1 MQMIYKYKL
10 EFQPIQIVKLPLKR
24 ILTIQIQ
31 DGTPCLWA
39 LVDTEGRLIGLLNR
53 LYGRGTGIALGAP
66 LLERVTCSL
75 RAHGS
80 ASMLPLASSRTMRR
94 SCSSTYKPSLPS

>member
-1 MQMIYKYKL
+1 MQVIYKYKL

-39 LVDTEGRLIGLLNR
+39 LVDTEAPEVPMQIRMA
-53 LYGRGTGIALGAP
+53 GTGTHDAHDFDKLRFISTTQYGTFVLHWFYENPLGTSENAL
-66 LLERVTCSL
+66 
-75 RAHGS
+75 H
-80 ASMLPLASSRTMRR
+80 
-94 SCSSTYKPSLPS
+94 K

>member
-39 LVDTEGRLIGLLNR
+39 LVDTEAPEVPMQIRMA
-53 LYGRGTGIALGAP
+53 GTGTHDAHDFDKLRFISTTQYGTFVLHWFYENPLGTSENAL
-66 LLERVTCSL
+66 
-75 RAHGS
+75 H
-80 ASMLPLASSRTMRR
+80 
-94 SCSSTYKPSLPS
+94 K

>member
-39 LVDTEGRLIGLLNR
+39 LVDTEAPEVPMQIRMA
-53 LYGRGTGIALGAP
+53 GTGTHDAHDFDKLRFISTTQYGAFVLHWFYENPLGTSENAL
-66 LLERVTCSL
+66 
-75 RAHGS
+75 H
-80 ASMLPLASSRTMRR
+80 
-94 SCSSTYKPSLPS
+94 K

>member
-24 ILTIQIQ
+24 ILTIQTQ

-39 LVDTEGRLIGLLNR
+39 LVDTEAPEVPMQIRMA
-53 LYGRGTGIALGAP
+53 GTGTHDAHDFDKLRFISTTQYGTFVLHWFYENPLGTSENAL
-66 LLERVTCSL
+66 
-75 RAHGS
+75 H
-80 ASMLPLASSRTMRR
+80 
-94 SCSSTYKPSLPS
+94 K